1 MRTELTKLIRKAID
15 TLPDGINFS
24 TESGRA
30 VLSNSVMNDLMY
42 TLTGNTIVDADH
54 AWNELVNIERRNGCV
69 KLHGVYI
76 DDKKDIDDS
85 EHQIFRFPD
94 GKVWRF
100 RKMPIKEEERTF
112 TQIEANEITELYQLS
127 QKLCEDKNNL
137 MEQAE
142 RQKKLTEEIVK
153 TNYEKERVSFKMYI
167 HDELGRC
174 TLASRQAFTEGT
186 VDKESDQ
193 LIRLWERSIHN
204 LLDISQEERKEE
216 SHPEVELRKVAGI
229 IGCELDI
236 QGDQPKSPKSLKLLY
251 SAMRET
257 LTNAVRHGNA
267 DKLTVRIAKN
277 KTGYHVVIYDNGN
290 VDKSVIV
297 EGNGLGNLRKK
308 LEMEGASMKITV
320 DKKVILEFEIPEY
333 D

>member
-1 MRTELTKLIRKAID
+1 MRTELTKLIRRAID

-30 VLSNSVMNDLMY
+30 ILSNTTMNDLMY
-42 TLTGNTIVDADH
+42 LLTGNTIVDADH
-54 AWNELVNIERRNGCV
+54 SWNELVNTEKRNGCV
-69 KLHGVYI
+69 KLHDTYI
-76 DDKKDIDDS
+76 EGAIDHD
-85 EHQIFRFPD
+85 ERDPQIFKFPD
-94 GKVWRF
+94 GKIWQF
-100 RKMPIKEEERTF
+100 RRVPIKEEEKTF
-112 TQIEANEITELYQLS
+112 TQIEASEITELYNLS
-127 QKLCEDKNNL
+127 QKLAEDKNNL

-174 TLASRQAFTEGT
+174 TLASRQAFAEGT
-186 VDKESDQ
+186 IDEDSDK
-193 LIRLWERSIHN
+193 LIKLWERSIHN
-204 LLDISQEERKEE
+204 LLDISQEEKKEE
-216 SHPEVELRKVAGI
+216 NHPEIELRKVAGI

-236 QGDQPKSPKSLKLLY
+236 QGDQPKSPRSLKLLY

-277 KTGYHVVIYDNGN
+277 KSGYHVVIFDNGN
-290 VDKSVIV
+290 VDKKTIV
-297 EGNGLGNLRKK
+297 EGSGLGNLRKK
-308 LEMEGASMKITV
+308 LEMEGATMKITV